1 MKRFLSLI
9 LVISLIFTL
18 PFCQIQVN
26 AGTNGHSQTD
36 ALNWARSKIGL
47 SIENNDSNWLYQCVD
62 FIQTYYIYLGQTP
75 IYGSACDYISGGIP
89 SGSGWSRVNYASGI
103 TFKPGDIAVWKT
115 YLSVSNSSTI
125 NTTWAGHIG
134 IIESADNVG
143 FNCIEQN
150 DYRTPQ
156 KVSRNWHYNAELAC
170 VIRPFTQSYAP
181 QGNIDGVSGG
191 LNTIRVMGWAFDK
204 DKPTTALAIHVY
216 IGGAAGTGEGH
227 AITANKTRTDVGS
240 AYPGVGNYH
249 GYDEVIS
256 TNKLGTQDIYIYAI
270 GVGDGGN
277 TLIGKKAVTIY
288 NKNQNS
294 LPLYK
299 STVYDGKLYASFD
312 KQFDDHDSV
321 FSSEFKLAEL
331 DTKELKQLGEE
342 LVSDGAMPYY
352 TIGGVKVDGIWK
364 WRYSGTAITDL
375 IWNVGEPSGD
385 PEDCIAVRT
394 SNGLWDDIR
403 YTSDSP
409 GFIASTDL
417 SKLTPAQ
424 STIYKTNKY
433 VYINQAFPYTYTK
446 ELCKALGGHLVTIEN
461 QEENDIVQNLLN
473 NDIAYLG
480 GDDIEN
486 EGDFKWVLGNSISAG
501 YSNWATGEPNNTL
514 STGGQDYIR
523 MYGTSGLWDD
533 CSDERDD
540 GSAHINGFVIEYEPT
555 YHFEVDKS
563 KASISE
569 DDIKL
574 IINYADGSYFDAT
587 ADAQINITDKQNCS
601 TTIQAVLPC
610 AGGWDFTYSETVANN
625 SGHLAKPSS
634 CEIDSKE
641 FTYKFECTECNN
653 SISKSIDINSDNVI
667 DIADVSYC
675 LANIASS
682 NSLCDIDCDSC
693 VSISDISILLSKE
706 IYGKS
711 KL

>member
-1 MKRFLSLI
+1 MKKLLSLI
-9 LVISLIFTL
+9 LSITMIFSVISIMSVNTNAASNPYSGGYNNCTYTAWEEMYNRQGVAL
-18 PFCQIQVN
+18 PWFSSAGDWLNQARN
-26 AGTNGHSQTD
+26 ASYSVYTSGKCVAG
-36 ALNWARSKIGL
+36 
-47 SIENNDSNWLYQCVD
+47 SIAVW
-62 FIQTYYIYLGQTP
+62 
-75 IYGSACDYISGGIP
+75 ISGGEH
-89 SGSGWSRVNYASGI
+89 VAY
-103 TFKPGDIAVWKT
+103 V
-115 YLSVSNSSTI
+115 LSVNGNTMTVIEGGWGDGIKHTTTDVPATVGSNR
-125 NTTWAGHIG
+125 NPTTQNQILAG
-134 IIESADNVG
+134 
-143 FNCIEQN
+143 
-150 DYRTPQ
+150 Y
-156 KVSRNWHYNAELAC
+156 
-170 VIRPFTQSYAP
+170 FTVKPKSYAP